1 MDWFKVEKNIDRSED
16 RLCMNKVLTIHYQR
30 LPERQHREL
39 PSGPV
44 GRFLQYKQVPE
55 TIKYNLQSEI

>member
-1 MDWFKVEKNIDRSED
+1 MDWFEVEKHM
-16 RLCMNKVLTIHYQR
+16 LCMNKMLMFTISHQK
-30 LPERQHREL
+30 LPERQHQEL

-55 TIKYNLQSEI
+55 AMKYELQSDK